1 MEALTYH
8 RTALRNEGG
17 DTSQIE
23 SLVTSVAQAKSVQ
36 ELRSQLAT
44 LEPEA
49 NKLGWPRDVDFTALL
64 LQHALPHFSSNE
76 LRLVALNFAIDRAR
90 WCASA
95 ATAGG
100 EGLAR
105 SVHVKELEALR
116 NEIAV

>member
-1 MEALTYH
+1 MDDLAYH
-8 RTALRNEGG
+8 RTALRNEGS
-17 DTSQIE
+17 DTTQIE
-23 SLVTSVAQAKSVQ
+23 SLVAQTTETKTI
-36 ELRSQLAT
+36 EDLRSQLAS

-49 NKLGWPRDVDFTALL
+49 NKLGWPRDADFTALL
-64 LQHALPHFSSNE
+64 LQHALPRFGSTE
-76 LRLVALNFAIDRAR
+76 LRRVALEFAIDRAR

-105 SVHVKELEALR
+105 SRHIHELEALR

>member
-1 MEALTYH
+1 MEAITYH

-17 DTSQIE
+17 DTSKIE
-23 SLVTSVAQAKSVQ
+23 SLIKSAAQVNSVQ
-36 ELRSQLAT
+36 ELRSQLAA
-44 LEPEA
+44 LESEA

-64 LQHALPHFSSNE
+64 LQHALPHFSSDE

-90 WCASA
+90 CCASA
-95 ATAGG
+95 ATAGC